1 MNTRKPLVLVA
12 RYYALFALFLGC
24 AFNLGACSSNKVTT
38 QQSKQELRVLWTS
51 NLGNE
56 INYPASLSVVNGQV
70 SVATS
75 NGYILLLN
83 IKDGS
88 VVWKIKVKGSIGS
101 GTGFDGTRVAAVTQD
116 NELVVIEGGKIIWQQ
131 NLTAQSFTAPV
142 VAGLRVFVLLAD
154 RSVVAFDGATGKKL
168 WTQQRPGDA
177 LVLKQDGVLMPF
189 HNTLIAGLGAR
200 LSGLD
205 PLTGKI
211 LWETAL
217 ATPRGINDLERLV
230 DLVGPAARVGD
241 VICTRAFQSQI
252 GCIDADQGKLIW
264 TRPSFGE
271 EGVSASENQMV
282 SVESNGQMLAWSLN
296 NGDRLWDKDSFKSHH
311 MTAPLIASKGI
322 FIGDAAGWVYLL
334 SKTDGSVIN
343 RLPIGSSRGFA
354 SPPTAIDSEHM
365 IIVTKNGVIS
375 QYYTP

>member
-24 AFNLGACSSNKVTT
+24 AFTLGACSSNKVTT
-38 QQSKQELRVLWTS
+38 QQPKQELRVLWTT